1 MKKTIQIAIDG
12 PSGAGKS
19 TVAKGISKNMN
30 LEYIDTGAMY
40 RALAYKFILNN
51 FTEYDNPDKLASFLE
66 STNIDFV
73 DGRLMLDS
81 EDITDL
87 VREEEIGMLASKI
100 SAVENIREYMVKLQ
114 REIASNHDVIMD
126 GRDVGTVILMD
137 SNFKYYLIATLD
149 ERTRRRFLQLKESG
163 NEVPF
168 ELVMD
173 MLSKRDYDD
182 MNRKHSP
189 LMKAEGA
196 IEVDCTNMS
205 EEETIDLI
213 IQNIKERMND
223 L

>member
-126 GRDVGTVILMD
+126 GRDVGTVILKD

-213 IQNIKERMND
+213 IQNIKERLND

>member
-126 GRDVGTVILMD
+126 GRDVGTVILKD

>member
-100 SAVENIREYMVKLQ
+100 SAVENIREFMVKLQ

-126 GRDVGTVILMD
+126 GRDVGTVILKD